1 MLSLAKLV
9 FLSIALLIIC
19 LALFQDVWAD
29 GVLSP
34 SWNNLLFI
42 GALIS
47 AIALIKENK
56 KS

>member
-9 FLSIALLIIC
+9 FLGIALLIIC

-34 SWNNLLFI
+34 SWNSLLFI

-56 KS
+56 NS